1 MSGTHKFTSS
11 VWIQSGSSP
20 ATFQS
25 GIQVTGDINATK
37 FVGDGS
43 GITGLGTS
51 VFFAGS
57 GSGISASSPSS
68 IDHIIIL
75 NASAATA
82 PADYFRIETTS
93 SGAFKPNHFVFVKLT
108 DKFETLQAGSQDFY
122 IGDDRT
128 VPLDT
133 AGEEPFT
140 NDLAPGVHRYVVYAT
155 DTGSLGQTHAVY
167 TSAFIKGYVNVA
179 PIISAPLQSNGVVQV
194 NHDSNTLTH
203 ILRFTGS
210 SEPNQSENDF
220 IRVFS
225 ASRSTIDPTSVT
237 SIVPSYNL
245 TMQHHQSDILNS
257 DNLIATGSVDPSNPY
272 LAQRNVYG
280 AGDANT
286 AALPNSSLVFTASI
300 SDYNSVD
307 VKSNKINTIEPREE
321 RFTIT
326 MFDNWFVDHSSS
338 LEYSMSIVPPNTA
351 SIRQARIR
359 YESKSFTGITTDTF
373 TTPILYDDVTTRD
386 NIAGLHD
393 RYTASLVRV
402 SVMADITEPEDYE
415 SDGTHFTDIRLLS
428 DNGSDPLHQ
437 RTFRFSGSMSGP
449 GLFKAT
455 ASAHGTDFTF
465 NDVTESLG
473 FSPFIYPA
481 GTFNSNIYTLYDTD
495 YLRHGDHHHI
505 SRLVTAGAATLTVN
519 AVPDIEISNVCVEVE
534 SGSFLTG
541 KGAFERSASVLYGYT
556 SSLQVAETSSLEGY
570 EKSAE
575 YISESVVRLRLL
587 ATVTEPFGPHHTNI
601 ISTLETTLGSDYAHS
616 YEFQFHTGSG
626 ATYTASSA
634 IVYDGQDRLVGNY
647 TSSWINFNLLPGQY
661 TFSASFDSNTN
672 AGRTI
677 TPGTYAEVSVSNT
690 PPTEITNIRYETETA
705 GYSYTGSTDAMR
717 TVLYGVPRHT
727 LADSSSFE
735 GHVNAVTYA
744 SHSVS
749 RFRVLANIT
758 EPFGPHHT
766 ASRFE
771 KVWTATNE
779 SPITD
784 VIHFSTGSTDTASS
798 AIVYDSANRLLARY
812 TSSWIGRQLSSG
824 NNTAKIWTYTSGS
837 ITHTP
842 HDLSGFISASGIS
855 TQLKV
860 NDTVKVKLTNRIHEF
875 EEYGHSASS
884 AADTGVTE
892 TIRTVLYGN
901 NSTTLADSSSLEGHS
916 RKTAYASQ
924 SVSRVRMRVRVTE
937 PVGPGIGS
945 VGLFASFVDGRT
957 KSAYTN
963 SADFESISHAYDSQ
977 KRLVSHYTESW
988 HGEAITLDTPGTDK
1002 TVTAQFLDFS
1012 IADTSTFASG
1022 ENGIDKTEAATNANV
1037 TVRDTAPTEI
1047 TNVRYQTETFGYSG
1061 ESSIDTTRKV
1071 LYGIPHYTALNS
1083 ASFELHDSA
1092 SLYASQSVTRFRV
1105 LATVTEPVGPLHTAS
1120 MFERVW
1126 SSPLQDTLKDIIYFS
1141 TASGDIT
1148 ASSAIAYDSSN
1159 RYVAHYT
1166 SSWTSQSLSSSNYTV
1181 GEEWKYTSG
1190 SILHEPVGENGF
1202 ITSSGKSTTMTVFDT
1217 QPTQFSN
1224 FKTETETFGYSNEP
1238 TQNAFRKV
1246 LYGVAHKTIINSSSF
1261 ESHDSASLY
1270 ASQSVSQFRIVA
1282 RITEPVGPLQHT
1294 TSQVEKIFNY
1304 GVSTNPDKT
1313 EVITFNTQS
1322 IGFESSRSFFT
1333 PVGEF
1338 VTEYTTSFQGKELEV
1353 QSGANAEREWTI
1365 STGSVIHNP
1374 YGENSANSSSFTA
1387 TFVNVRN
1394 TDSVKI
1400 EKIFWETE
1408 TFGYSN
1414 IETSNGLRTVL
1425 YGNSGV
1431 TDIDS
1436 SSYESHVNSGSYAS
1450 QSVSRIRFRSR
1461 ITEPIGPAVNAFS
1474 ASFTH
1479 GGDISEFGIHTG
1491 SIQNGGDISFSYV
1504 DNQLVAHYTSSY
1516 IGREFDTIHGS
1527 EKIHNLTGNFND
1539 LTSGENGL
1547 DQTDETLGQITVKDT
1562 APTQID
1568 NISYET
1574 ETYGYSEIET
1584 LESSRTILYG
1594 DKHVTNIDSSSFES
1608 HDSASLYASQ
1618 SVSRFRIRAR
1628 ITEPVGPL
1636 HTASR
1641 FEKVWKAPN
1650 RLFSDVIHFST
1661 ASGDITASSTIGYN
1675 SSNQLVSEYTSQWI
1689 GKGLSSSIY
1698 HTPEIGLL
1706 SGEIYTYTSGSI
1718 SHEPVGETGAIS
1730 SSGNS
1735 TTITV
1740 FDTQPTQFNNI
1751 LLETETFGYSG
1762 IGATSGIRKVLYG
1775 IPHHTIE
1782 STESVYWANHDS
1794 ASLYASQS
1802 VTQFRVYTEITEPVG
1817 PLHTGSIIRQQFTS
1831 NQLQSELISGVN
1843 AIANITNNQPVAGGD
1858 IASAFNGSAGNGY
1871 DADENEILY
1880 IVFNEPQIITKIDID
1895 SDPPVGDFAN
1905 AKVEASPD
1913 GGIVYYTQENI
1924 IGNTITPDRP
1934 YRHFK
1939 VTFANDD
1946 EMAINEVQFYR
1957 ATFTEPIIYN
1967 DTTFNLLP
1975 GTSGIESS
1983 ESFYDAQ
1990 SRLVSRYTSSYFG
2003 IQLSSSNNTDGEL
2016 WQHSVS
2022 QIIHTPSDES
2032 LITQPTNPTTTTL
2045 RVYDTKAPQ
2054 YENFKTETETFGY
2067 SNEIT
2072 QNALRTVLY
2081 GNAGVTDIDSASYAV
2096 HVSASVYT
2104 SHSVSRFRTLAR
2116 IIEPVGPLEH
2126 TGSRSEMKFGTD
2138 QSKTETITF
2147 GTGSSSLVK
2156 SYWTLAGEFIS
2167 EYTSSW
2173 VSKSLESGTDFT
2185 EWTIQNDVPIH
2196 QPYGENAPTDV
2207 ASATIMRVNNTAPT
2221 EIDSIAYETETHGY
2235 SEEPS
2240 LNTTRKVLYGVD
2252 RVSLVDSSSF
2262 ADHPNS
2268 SSYASHSVSRFRV
2281 RARVT
2286 EPVGPLHT
2294 ASRFDEKWFVTSVG
2308 NIPAAVAATNVLHFS
2323 TASTNVTS
2331 HSYSDTTGRFIVE
2344 YTSSYSGI
2352 ELRPGIGALAETS
2365 YTYTSGSIS
2374 HEPVGETGFVTASG
2388 DSAELTVIN
2397 TAQTQIRNIRIETET
2412 VGHSA
2417 VGVQNTNEATSY
2429 AISRSILYGDMTTN
2443 ANSASFEGLNSIF
2456 AEKSVTRLRVLA
2468 DIIEP
2473 LGPHHTGSRFAYTKT
2488 IESDNG
2494 FNQGEGNSEFIIFST
2509 ASVQTASSTIAYND
2523 STKELEAA
2531 YTSSWFG
2538 ETLSPSR
2545 VNSDGKWHINIDIDN
2560 NVFHNPLHSTGVNID
2575 TAANDLYMV
2584 VSASNAIE
2592 VDYGIEVES
2601 FYSSSIKTDG
2611 TTRSENILYGYNRT
2625 LSASDAN
2632 TIGDIWSGS
2641 AAIRL
2646 RPVVKITEPLGFRH
2660 FPVEVTMSLANVGMR
2675 GYQLHTASLE
2685 TSSRSD
2691 RVLNTMTGEHVTS
2704 YTGSFHDG
2712 FTFAEGVYAFIPV
2725 KELVTTSSGHPGIY
2739 DLDLNRTIK
2748 VNNGDTANI
2757 DIDNTPDTA
2766 ITNIRIEV
2774 ETFSGSAEG
2783 SETRTTKILHGNTV
2797 TETDKAANAGYPNT
2811 TAIQQLTSVRL
2822 LADIAEPFGPHH
2834 TASIFTITGYDS
2846 SHTIRLH
2853 TGSADATIKSQQ
2865 MYDEHGSASVAYT
2878 SSFVPIEMVQG
2889 TFNTSVAV
2897 EHEFEDSKTT
2907 SEGTHATI
2915 TVQGAPAATVTVD
2928 PQTGSAYWSSSV
2940 DIDKYVTYDS
2950 PGDITVE
2957 IISGISATA
2966 PTETSESVL
2975 TFPQH
2980 LNILYTESDSE
2991 LSFSPITGNSSNED
3005 TASLTISDT
3014 SMDDF
3019 TEVKEFTIN
3028 VSGSDILPGSGSS
3041 GNSSLTFSVIP
3052 ARPQTIIDKYWS
3064 TSGIGNHVSTN
3075 VAYATPG
3082 INVPSVDNNTTRLYR
3097 GTLAAGLGNY
3107 DNDPN
3112 QTSGT
3117 VTSNIVMA
3125 KDSPTGP
3132 VNYKMSFTPFDA
3144 SNTGNYTTI
3153 TRLFDHGD
3161 IGSLQVRVNDE
3172 TVVDYSLQTNFRS
3185 ADKAAPQDIAN
3196 NYAGNGTASFTGT
3209 TYGDAGRLI
3218 VTRVEPFNGVDD
3230 DILAAGIHYP
3240 NGYQGWSARI
3250 ELDDK
3255 LRDGYNKLEFSHVFD
3270 DGTSQDWTPFEW
3282 YYDDN
3287 VNLATTRANATA
3299 SLTNSPDLF
3308 SLSGVSFFKPGV
3320 DIDLKFED
3328 AFSNIAGQTYRDLD
3342 GTVLETTLGTG
3353 IQIDVSSTAINH
3365 DLNTNPN
3372 GLHFGEEV
3380 VNVTPTY
3387 NIDTGNAQSAS
3398 LRIENLQATS
3408 VTNAETGEN
3417 KTLTFKHFNRDY
3429 SVADSFTKD
3438 GVGTSLSVGRFATEP
3453 TTTSTNL
3460 IENFFNETYRYKRD
3474 TMENNRNIGQVDG
3487 YWINTANADYDST
3500 QNILNTEDLQ
3510 VHYTGELQY
3519 PQNEYPSHLP
3529 NIVDY
3534 RTATGDRYYYRA
3546 FDLGSGTATHRS
3558 IKITLFYDPS
3568 NALLLTDFTAGE
3580 EIVLNGN
3587 EDTIHIPS
3595 TVDFD
3600 ATSIRV
3606 DICLPGPLPS
3616 SAANT
3621 NNNPGTRWGC
3631 VTALT
3636 TEGNPSTV
3644 TSLDD
3649 WNSLSINDGKYTI
3662 LEENQ
3667 TGGEDTFGSNHT
3679 APANAFTILMGMGS
3693 INTKFSKGIVLCR
3706 VRFKDSATNVRQKL
3720 IGLKIEPI

>member
-11 VWIQSGSSP
+11 IWIQSGSTP

-25 GIQVTGDINATK
+25 GIQVSGDINATK

-108 DKFETLQAGSQDFY
+108 DKFETLQAGPQNFY
-122 IGDDRT
+122 VGSDRT

-133 AGEEPFT
+133 SGEEPFT

-194 NHDSNTLTH
+194 THDSNTLTH

-220 IRVFS
+220 IRAFS
-225 ASRSTIDPTSVT
+225 ASRSTVNPTSVT
-237 SIVPSYNL
+237 SIIPSYDL
-245 TMQHHQSDILNS
+245 TMQHHQSDIPDS

-300 SDYNSVD
+300 SGYNVTNGNIIHAES
-307 VKSNKINTIEPREE
+307 IQAREE

-351 SIRQARIR
+351 SISNIR
-359 YESKSFTGITTDTF
+359 VHIESGSFSGIGTNTF
-373 TTPILYDDVTTRD
+373 STPVLYDDPGTTRTSKD
-386 NIAGLHD
+386 GLHD

-402 SVMADITEPEDYE
+402 SAMADITEPADYE
-415 SDGTHFTDIRLLS
+415 PDGTHFTEIKLNDAG
-428 DNGSDPLHQ
+428 NTNTALHNK
-437 RTFRFSGSMSGP
+437 TFRFSGSMAT
-449 GLFKAT
+449 GLFRAT
-455 ASAHGTDFTF
+455 ASAYGDNFNFT
-465 NDVTESLG
+465 NVTESLG
-473 FSPFIYPA
+473 FSPIQYEP
-481 GTFNSNIYTLYDTD
+481 GTSTIKNFSGDDRNN
-495 YLRHGDHHHI
+495 LRHGTHDHI
-505 SRLVTAGAATLTVN
+505 SNAPQGPVTTLTVRP
-519 AVPDIEISNVCVEVE
+519 VPDIEISNVRVEVE

-541 KGAFERSASVLYGYT
+541 VGALERSASVLYGYT

-575 YISESVVRLRLL
+575 YISESVVRLRML
-587 ATVTEPFGPHHTNI
+587 ATVTEPFGPHHANMK
-601 ISTLETTLGSDYAHS
+601 STLETTPGSDYAHS

-634 IVYDGQDRLVGNY
+634 IAYDGQDRLVGNY

-690 PPTEITNIRYETETA
+690 PATEITNIRYETETA

-771 KVWTATNE
+771 KVWTAANE

-784 VIHFSTGSTDTASS
+784 VIHFSTGSVDTASS
-798 AIVYDSANRLLARY
+798 AIAYNSANRLFARY
-812 TSSWIGRQLSSG
+812 TSSWIGQQLSSS

-855 TQLKV
+855 TQIKV
-860 NDTVKVKLTNRIHEF
+860 NDTTKVKLTNRIHEF

-945 VGLFASFVDGRT
+945 VGVFASFVTGRT

-1022 ENGIDKTEAATNANV
+1022 ENGIDKTESATNANV

-1047 TNVRYQTETFGYSG
+1047 TNVRYETETFGYSG

-1071 LYGIPHYTALNS
+1071 LYGIPHHTALNS

-1148 ASSAIAYDSSN
+1148 ASSVIAYDSSN

-1202 ITSSGKSTTMTVFDT
+1202 ITSSGKSTTITVFDT

-1333 PVGEF
+1333 PAGEF

-1353 QSGANAEREWTI
+1353 QNGANAEREWTI

-1504 DNQLVAHYTSSY
+1504 DNQLITHYTSSY
-1516 IGREFDTIHGS
+1516 IGQQFDTIHGS
-1527 EKIHNLTGNFND
+1527 EKIHNLTGNFTD

-1547 DQTDETLGQITVKDT
+1547 DQTDETPGQITVKDT

-1568 NISYET
+1568 NIFYET

-1594 DKHVTNIDSSSFES
+1594 DKHVTNINSSSFES

-1661 ASGDITASSTIGYN
+1661 ASGDITASSSIGYN

-1775 IPHHTIE
+1775 VPHHTIE
-1782 STESVYWANHDS
+1782 STESVYWTNHDS

-1858 IASAFNGSAGNGY
+1858 IASAFNSSTGNGY
-1871 DADENEILY
+1871 EADENEILY

-1895 SDPPVGDFAN
+1895 SDPPVDDFAN

-1975 GTSGIESS
+1975 GTAGIESS

-2138 QSKTETITF
+2138 ESKTETITF

-2196 QPYGENAPTDV
+2196 QPSGENAPTDA

-2252 RVSLVDSSSF
+2252 RVSLADSSSF
-2262 ADHPNS
+2262 TDHPNS

-2294 ASRFDEKWFVTSVG
+2294 ASRFDEKWFVTSIG
-2308 NIPAAVAATNVLHFS
+2308 NIPGAVAATNVLHFS
-2323 TASTNVTS
+2323 TASNNAIS
-2331 HSYSDTTGRFIVE
+2331 RSYSDATGRFIVE
-2344 YTSSYSGI
+2344 YTSSYSGR
-2352 ELRPGIGALAETS
+2352 ELGTGTTALAETS
-2365 YTYTSGSIS
+2365 YTYTSGSIL

-2417 VGVQNTNEATSY
+2417 TGVQNTNESNAY
-2429 AISRSILYGDMTTN
+2429 AISRSILYGDTTTN

-2488 IESDNG
+2488 TTGNLTT
-2494 FNQGEGNSEFIIFST
+2494 GEGNSEFIIFST

-2531 YTSSWFG
+2531 YTSSWIG
-2538 ETLSPSR
+2538 ESLSPSK

-2560 NVFHNPLHSTGVNID
+2560 NVFHDPLHSTGVNID
-2575 TAANDLYMV
+2575 TAPNDLYMV

-2592 VDYGIEVES
+2592 VDYSIEVES

-2660 FPVEVTMSLANVGMR
+2660 FPIEVTMSQVNVGMR

-2757 DIDNTPDTA
+2757 DIDNTPATA
-2766 ITNIRIEV
+2766 ITNVRIEV
-2774 ETFSGSAEG
+2774 ETVSGSTEG
-2783 SETRTTKILHGNTV
+2783 SETRTTTILHGNTV
-2797 TETDKAANAGYPNT
+2797 TETDKAANAGYPNA
-2811 TAIQQLTSVRL
+2811 TARQQLTSVRL
-2822 LADIAEPFGPHH
+2822 LADIVEPFGPHH
-2834 TASIFTITGYDS
+2834 AASTFTIAGYDS
-2846 SHTIRLH
+2846 SHTVTLH
-2853 TGSADATIKSQQ
+2853 TGSADIGSISKQ
-2865 MYDEHGSASVAYT
+2865 MYDTHGSSSIAYT
-2878 SSFVPIEMVQG
+2878 SSFVPLQLTAG
-2889 TFNTSVAV
+2889 TKDLNIGATV
-2897 EHEFEDSKTT
+2897 HEFENNKTVA
-2907 SEGTHATI
+2907 EGTHATI
-2915 TVQGAPAATVTVD
+2915 TVQGAPTASVFVT
-2928 PQTGSAYWSSSV
+2928 PQTGSSFFSSSV

-2991 LSFSPITGNSSNED
+2991 LSFSPITGNSGNED

-3052 ARPQTIIDKYWS
+3052 ARPQTMINKYWS
-3064 TSGIGNHVSTN
+3064 TSGISSHVSTN

-3132 VNYKMSFTPFDA
+3132 ANYKMSFTPFDA

-3172 TVVDYSLQTNFRS
+3172 IVVNYSLQDNFQS
-3185 ADKAAPQDIAN
+3185 ADKAASQDIAN

-3209 TYGDAGRLI
+3209 TYGGAGRLI
-3218 VTRVEPFNGVDD
+3218 VTQVEPFNSVDD
-3230 DILAAGIHYP
+3230 DILAAGVHYP

-3255 LRDGYNKLEFSHVFD
+3255 LREGYNKLEFSHVFD

-3320 DIDLKFED
+3320 DIDLLFEE
-3328 AFSNIAGQTYRDLD
+3328 AFSNIAGLTYRDKD
-3342 GTVLETTLGTG
+3342 ATVLETTLGTG
-3353 IQIDVSSTAINH
+3353 IEIDGSSTAINH

-3380 VNVTPTY
+3380 VNATPT
-3387 NIDTGNAQSAS
+3387 NAQSAS
-3398 LRIENLQATS
+3398 LKIENLQATS

-3429 SVADSFTKD
+3429 NAADSFTKD
-3438 GVGTSLSVGRFATEP
+3438 GTGDTLSVGRFIAALTANPTLTTEDFKSESYRWLHTTMGDNALANSIDP
-3453 TTTSTNL
+3453 GNLNNTGTDTKLNFNHWIDTTSADFDSTADITNL
-3460 IENFFNETYRYKRD
+3460 SE
-3474 TMENNRNIGQVDG
+3474 
-3487 YWINTANADYDST
+3487 
-3500 QNILNTEDLQ
+3500 LQ
-3510 VHYTGELQY
+3510 VQWDGRLRY
-3519 PQNEYPSHLP
+3519 PSSVYPSHLP
-3529 NIVDY
+3529 TAVDY
-3534 RTATGDRYYYRA
+3534 SALTGDRYFYRA
-3546 FDLGSGTATHRS
+3546 FQLGTNIGNFVMT
-3558 IKITLFYDPS
+3558 IEYDPS
-3568 NALLLTDFTAGE
+3568 YPITREDIWAHDPFGTGNA
-3580 EIVLNGN
+3580 
-3587 EDTIHIPS
+3587 
-3595 TVDFD
+3595 VDYD
-3600 ATSIRV
+3600 SRDIRI
-3606 DICLPGPLPS
+3606 DLKLPGPITGAPVPTPLE
-3616 SAANT
+3616 
-3621 NNNPGTRWGC
+3621 PGTGWG
-3631 VTALT
+3631 
-3636 TEGNPSTV
+3636 
-3644 TSLDD
+3644 
-3649 WNSLSINDGKYTI
+3649 
-3662 LEENQ
+3662 
-3667 TGGEDTFGSNHT
+3667 TFGAGNGVSTGPKAAEFKTSGTPVLAQGTNSWSMT
-3679 APANAFTILMGMGS
+3679 LRTGNWKTTFV
-3693 INTKFSKGIVLCR
+3693 NGIVLIR
-3706 VRFKDSATNVRQKL
+3706 VRFKVGVSNRITNL
-3720 IGLKIEPI
+3720 TLAAE